1 MGSHNSSLR
10 NYNST
15 DVIVDIED
23 FADEFRIPVEAVGRD
38 CRICMMSLDSESAGS
53 VFELGC
59 SCKDDLAAVH
69 EQCAE
74 TWFIKKGNNVCEIC
88 HSIAQNVAV
97 PWVQHFSD
105 QDDTSSIDE
114 VSIPVFEVDTSATNE
129 FLQPASS
136 RFNAVLQPVL
146 FSTNAILVPTYT
158 ILEPAFSTDEVSVPV
173 YEADLSP
180 PNAILVPV
188 SSTNYTDAVPVSSTN
203 AAGVAVSNSRTQYCI
218 DCVDSFCEKL
228 VCFLITLVIVM
239 EILQRLYN

>member
-1 MGSHNSSLR
+1 M
-10 NYNST
+10 
-15 DVIVDIED
+15 
-23 FADEFRIPVEAVGRD
+23 
-38 CRICMMSLDSESAGS
+38 
-53 VFELGC
+53 
-59 SCKDDLAAVH
+59 
-69 EQCAE
+69 
-74 TWFIKKGNNVCEIC
+74 
-88 HSIAQNVAV
+88 AV

-239 EILQRLYN
+239 EILRRLYN